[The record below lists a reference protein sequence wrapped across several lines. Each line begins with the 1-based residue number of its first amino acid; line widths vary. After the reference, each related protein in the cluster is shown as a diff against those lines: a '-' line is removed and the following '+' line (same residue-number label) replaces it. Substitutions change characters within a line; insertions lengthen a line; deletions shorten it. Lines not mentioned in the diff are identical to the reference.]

1 VGGGGG
7 GGGLDDIEP
16 DIFRAAGG
24 GREAWREIVLLLSK
38 FGEEVTR
45 IALLEPPP
53 NIGGGPRELPL
64 LRDVLLF
71 LGGADWRAGIG
82 AFFGGPLWYIP
93 PPPPLLPPPI
103 PLPLPPARDPP
114 SAFSDVIG
122 ELLSLIWVL
131 FSFFNFF
138 PFCIWSSRAERD
150 MFGEERNDYF
160 QANSVSLKN
169 QGIFSSKNKKVDFHE
184 KDPNASK
191 FNAFAKKAI
200 TNIVH
205 EEE

>member
-1 VGGGGG
+1 MGGGGGGGRAAETGGGRATGIDRLAVGGGGG

-82 AFFGGPLWYIP
+82 AFFGGPL
-93 PPPPLLPPPI
+93 
-103 PLPLPPARDPP
+103 
-114 SAFSDVIG
+114 
-122 ELLSLIWVL
+122 
-131 FSFFNFF
+131 
-138 PFCIWSSRAERD
+138 
-150 MFGEERNDYF
+150 
-160 QANSVSLKN
+160 
-169 QGIFSSKNKKVDFHE
+169 
-184 KDPNASK
+184 
-191 FNAFAKKAI
+191 
-200 TNIVH
+200 
-205 EEE
+205 